1 MSLTDIVNDMRT
13 DIEGIELSDGHHL
26 PVRISALQTKE
37 QFLQEMKAISGENLP
52 AVIIVLDGAEF
63 NPKEITMETR
73 LSLVVVDHF
82 RARSNERALK
92 LFDVVDALLT
102 DFPALGKK
110 RGLSFVYP
118 TDIQLASVDPAFA
131 AIAIGFMIK
140 CRSL

>member
-1 MSLTDIVNDMRT
+1 
-13 DIEGIELSDGHHL
+13 
-26 PVRISALQTKE
+26 
-37 QFLQEMKAISGENLP
+37 
-52 AVIIVLDGAEF
+52 
-63 NPKEITMETR
+63 METR

-110 RGLSFVYP
+110 RGLLFVYP